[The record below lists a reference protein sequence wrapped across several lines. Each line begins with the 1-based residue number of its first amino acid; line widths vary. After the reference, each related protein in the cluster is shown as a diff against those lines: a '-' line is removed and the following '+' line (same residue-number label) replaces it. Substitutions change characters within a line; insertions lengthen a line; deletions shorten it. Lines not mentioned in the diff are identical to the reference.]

1 MPGGAP
7 SLQGRVCPRISGRRV
22 RFPSAHSVRASRRSD
37 PLNGSSGDG
46 SLPLVG
52 APYVVRWPLTAK
64 TLVPAMLGTA
74 LLVGWL
80 ALWPGIGGHRP
91 PAIFW
96 AFLVLVLVLRAGRI
110 RNGRI
115 AFEVGPAGIR
125 MSEPVTLYGGRLVA
139 VPWRSIAEV
148 VVLPPRVSSP
158 ADLGTSVG
166 AVGVRLRPDAPL
178 PGGVRGIIREPSGA
192 GPLLTRRVQGWT
204 LDRTRLMAAV
214 SSYAPGVPVVE
225 LPANA

>member
-1 MPGGAP
+1 MAPPVFKAGCARGSRAGGFD
-7 SLQGRVCPRISGRRV
+7 
-22 RFPSAHSVRASRRSD
+22 FPSALSVRASRRSD

-166 AVGVRLRPDAPL
+166 AVGVRLRPTSPATARRQRPTWSASGRPSTAPAASSE
-178 PGGVRGIIREPSGA
+178 VPS
-192 GPLLTRRVQGWT
+192 
-204 LDRTRLMAAV
+204 RTRSAGWPPSWGCSGSRESA
-214 SSYAPGVPVVE
+214 SC
-225 LPANA
+225 